1 MKKIR
6 NSKRGFTLVEIII
19 VVAIIVIVSAAS
31 FVGIAVTL
39 NNAKANA
46 KKVQQQHGVDENG
59 KDLFEADAWDKID
72 GLTKDAAKFFDASK
86 YKPANPTNTPTP
98 APTAADPGP
107 AIPEATATPV
117 PTAAVPTAAPTA
129 TPEPTKAPT
138 SGGGNPVTYD
148 GKTIERGTSGSGVM
162 SVTQNSDG
170 STTVGL
176 LYNQWCDG
184 SVKIWKNGDGSYDI
198 QGVNNGGNVI
208 GNALSSTG
216 AKVNW
221 EEINNNKRF
230 TLTDDQAQKLAKLY
244 GFTLN

>member
-46 KKVQQQHGVDENG
+46 DKVNQQHGVDENG
-59 KDLFEADAWDKID
+59 KDLFEAEAWDKID

-129 TPEPTKAPT
+129 TPEPTKAPEGGAGG
-138 SGGGNPVTYD
+138 SGAVTYGGSY
-148 GKTIERGTSGSGVM
+148 GKRGDPGN
-162 SVTQNSDG
+162 SVLGIQNNPDG
-170 STTVGL
+170 STTVSVC
-176 LYNQWCDG
+176 YQQWNDG
-184 SVKIWKNGDGSYDI
+184 TVTVWNNGDGTYDFRI
-198 QGVNNGGNVI
+198 NSDNTYYINGILGTWNHGGNQRWT
-208 GNALSSTG
+208 LSDSE
-216 AKVNW
+216 K
-221 EEINNNKRF
+221 E
-230 TLTDDQAQKLAKLY
+230 KLEKAY
-244 GFTLN
+244 GFKIG

>member
-1 MKKIR
+1 MYQLKGKLDKGSVIYMKKIR

-72 GLTKDAAKFFDASK
+72 GLTKDADKFFDASK

-107 AIPEATATPV
+107 AIPETTATPV

-129 TPEPTKAPT
+129 TPEPTKAPA
-138 SGGGNPVTYD
+138 SGGIGTNAPGSSIATTND
-148 GKTIERGTSGSGVM
+148 WWNGKLQFDKGV
-162 SVTQNSDG
+162 QKI
-170 STTVGL
+170 TVVCPNGGQL
-176 LYNQWCDG
+176 EMNQWQYSMKDLG
-184 SVKIWKNGDGSYDI
+184 NNKYEITYQGDGNGRTPQTSITVRIPSDAYIESY
-198 QGVNNGGNVI
+198 
-208 GNALSSTG
+208 S
-216 AKVNW
+216 
-221 EEINNNKRF
+221 
-230 TLTDDQAQKLAKLY
+230 
-244 GFTLN
+244 

>member
-19 VVAIIVIVSAAS
+19 VVAIIVIVSAAA

-117 PTAAVPTAAPTA
+117 PTVAPTVA
-129 TPEPTKAPT
+129 PSETTEPTQTA
-138 SGGGNPVTYD
+138 SGGN
-148 GKTIERGTSGSGVM
+148 SGSGT
-162 SVTQNSDG
+162 VTFDGKYGERGDYSKNNVLGLKNNPDG
-170 STTVGL
+170 SSTV
-176 LYNQWCDG
+176 
-184 SVKIWKNGDGSYDI
+184 SVSYMGWGNGDITIWNNGDGTYDYSVKTDSGEGQCVNQVLGNWG
-198 QGVNNGGNVI
+198 QG
-208 GNALSSTG
+208 
-216 AKVNW
+216 
-221 EEINNNKRF
+221 ENKRW
-230 TLTDDQAQKLAKLY
+230 KLSASEKEKLEKAY
-244 GFTLN
+244 GFKIG